1 MAKEQKK
8 KRLTK
13 IEAKPKPEPKFQSK
27 PGNDVVYTPPAPL
40 NRRKLILRLL
50 VVVAVVAAL
59 FLSFSIFFK
68 VDRIVVSGHE
78 KYSYEAVVKAAD
90 IDMGGNLLSFGKAKA
105 AGRITRALPYVK
117 SVRIGISLPG
127 TVKIHIEELD
137 VVYSVQDTQS
147 NWWLITS
154 DGRVVEKTDG
164 AKAVK
169 NTVMRGFQLDEPKVG
184 AQAVAAEP
192 EEDATNAEG
201 EPIKPDVSNE
211 RRLKTALEIAYQLE
225 LNEILGTAVS
235 IDVTDMTDIEMWYGT
250 QYQVLLGDEGQMEE
264 KLATMKA
271 AIKQMDSRESGV
283 MDLTFTSVPDGL
295 KYTPFS

>member
-8 KRLTK
+8 SRLTK
-13 IEAKPKPEPKFQSK
+13 IDAKPRQENKFRPKAS
-27 PGNDVVYTPPAPL
+27 NDVVYTPPAPL

-78 KYSYEAVVKAAD
+78 KYSYEAVVEAAD
-90 IDMGGNLLSFGKAKA
+90 IDKGGSLLAFGKAKA

-137 VVYSVQDTQS
+137 VVYSVQDTQN
-147 NWWLITS
+147 NWWLITC

-164 AKAVK
+164 ANAVK
-169 NTVMRGFQLDEPKVG
+169 NTVIRGVQLKNPIAG
-184 AQAVAAEP
+184 AQAIAAES

-201 EPIKPDVSNE
+201 ETVQQDVSNS
-211 RRLKTALEIAYQLE
+211 RRLKAVLDIAYQLE
-225 LNEILGTAVS
+225 LNEILGAAVS

-264 KLATMKA
+264 KIATMKA
-271 AIKQMDSRESGV
+271 TINQMDSRESGV
-283 MDLTFTSVPDGL
+283 MDLTFTSVPDGV
-295 KYTPFS
+295 KYTPFT

>member
-78 KYSYEAVVKAAD
+78 KYSYEAVVDAAD
-90 IDMGGNLLSFGKAKA
+90 IDKGSSLLSFGKAKA

-127 TVKIHIEELD
+127 TVKIHIQELD
-137 VVYSVQDTQS
+137 VVYSAQDTQN
-147 NWWLITS
+147 NWWLLTS
-154 DGRVVEKTDG
+154 DGRIVEKTDA

-169 NTVMRGFQLDEPKVG
+169 NTVLTGFQLEAPIAG
-184 AQAVAAEP
+184 EQAVAAEP
-192 EEDATNAEG
+192 DQDATNAEG
-201 EPIKPDVSNE
+201 EAEEPDVSNE

-250 QYQVLLGDEGQMEE
+250 QYQVLLGDEGQLEE

-271 AIKQMDSRESGV
+271 AINQMDSRESGI
-283 MDLTFTSVPDGL
+283 MDLTFTSVSDGL

>member
-13 IEAKPKPEPKFQSK
+13 IEAKPKPEIRIPSK

-50 VVVAVVAAL
+50 VVAAVVAAL

-78 KYSYEAVVKAAD
+78 KYSYEAVVEAAD
-90 IDMGGNLLSFGKAKA
+90 IDRGGSLLSFGKAKA

-117 SVRIGISLPG
+117 SVRIGITLPG

-137 VVYSVQDTQS
+137 VVYSVQDTQN
-147 NWWLITS
+147 NWWLITC
-154 DGRVVEKTDG
+154 DGRVVEKTDA

-169 NTVMRGFQLDEPKVG
+169 NTVITGFVLEKPEVG
-184 AQAVAAEP
+184 KQAVAAEP
-192 EEDATNAEG
+192 VPGEADSEG
-201 EPIKPDVSNE
+201 DGAKPDVSSE
-211 RRLKTALEIAYQLE
+211 RRLKTALSIAYQLE
-225 LNEILGTAVS
+225 LNEILGTAAS
-235 IDVTDMTDIEMWYGT
+235 INVTDMTDIELWYGT
-250 QYQVLLGDEGQMEE
+250 QYQVLLGDEGQLEE

-271 AIKQMDSRESGV
+271 AINQMDSRESGI

>member
-8 KRLTK
+8 NRLTK
-13 IEAKPKPEPKFQSK
+13 IEAKPKQVNKFRPKAS
-27 PGNDVVYTPPAPL
+27 NDVVYTPPAPL

-59 FLSFSIFFK
+59 FLSFTIFFK

-78 KYSYEAVVKAAD
+78 KYSYEAVVEAAD
-90 IDMGGNLLSFGKAKA
+90 IDKGGSLLAFGKAKA

-127 TVKIHIEELD
+127 TVKIHIEELE
-137 VVYSVQDTQS
+137 VVYSVQDTQN
-147 NWWLITS
+147 NWWLITC

-169 NTVMRGFQLDEPKVG
+169 NTVIRGFQLKNPIVG
-184 AQAVAAEP
+184 AQASAAEP
-192 EEDATNAEG
+192 EEGATNADG
-201 EPIKPDVSNE
+201 ETVKLDVSNS
-211 RRLKTALEIAYQLE
+211 RRLKAALDIAYQLE
-225 LNEILGTAVS
+225 LNGILGAAVS

-250 QYQVLLGDEGQMEE
+250 QYQVLLGDEGRMEE
-264 KLATMKA
+264 KIATMKA
-271 AIKQMDSRESGV
+271 AINQMDSRESGV
-283 MDLTFTSVPDGL
+283 VDLTFTAVPDGM
-295 KYTPFS
+295 KYTPFT

>member
-13 IEAKPKPEPKFQSK
+13 IEAKPKQENKYRSK
-27 PGNDVVYTPPAPL
+27 PVNDVVYTPPAPL

-78 KYSYEAVVKAAD
+78 KYSYEAVVEAAD

-127 TVKIHIEELD
+127 TVKIHIQELD
-137 VVYSVQDTQS
+137 VVYSVQDTQN

-169 NTVMRGFQLDEPKVG
+169 NTVIRGVQLDTPKVG

-192 EEDATNAEG
+192 EKNIHEEDENVVE
-201 EPIKPDVSNE
+201 DVSNA

-235 IDVTDMTDIEMWYGT
+235 IDVADMTDIEMWYGT

-271 AIKQMDSRESGV
+271 AIKQMDSRESGI

-295 KYTPFS
+295 KYTPFT

>member
-13 IEAKPKPEPKFQSK
+13 IEAKPKTALKNPSK
-27 PGNDVVYTPPAPL
+27 PGNDEVYTPPAPL

-78 KYSYEAVVKAAD
+78 KYSYEAVVTAAD
-90 IDMGGNLLSFGKAKA
+90 IDKGSSLLSFGKAKA
-105 AGRITRALPYVK
+105 AGRVTRMMPYVK

-137 VVYSVQDTQS
+137 VVYSAQDTQN
-147 NWWLITS
+147 NWWLITC
-154 DGRVVEKTDG
+154 DGRIVEKTDA

-169 NTVMRGFQLDEPKVG
+169 NTVLTGFQLENPEAGKS
-184 AQAVAAEP
+184 AVAAEP
-192 EEDATNAEG
+192 DPGVTNGEG
-201 EPIKPDVSNE
+201 ETAKPDVSNE
-211 RRLKTALEIAYQLE
+211 RRLKTALSIAYQLE
-225 LNEILGTAVS
+225 LNEILGTAASINVS
-235 IDVTDMTDIEMWYGT
+235 DMTDIELWYGT
-250 QYQVLLGDEGQMEE
+250 QYQVLLGGEGQLEE

-271 AIKQMDSRESGV
+271 AINQMDSRESGI
-283 MDLTFTSVPDGL
+283 MDLTFTAVPDGL